1 MGKTVKLAKLN
12 KDDQC
17 LVREALAASKN
28 AYAPYSGFAVGAAVR
43 TKSGRIYSGANI
55 ENAAYAVVTCAEIS
69 AIAAANA
76 AGDFNLAA
84 IAVAGHKFY
93 PSPDQDASQLVTPC
107 GRCRQAIFEA
117 SEISGGDVRVFSAN
131 GDLSQ
136 INESSIS
143 ELLPHAFGPKTL
155 GLTKAWPKMQAALHT
170 AVAKLEAASSTPL
183 RKEKGKR

>member
-1 MGKTVKLAKLN
+1 MGKTFKLAELN

-17 LVREALAASKN
+17 LVRAALAASKN

-43 TKSGRIYSGANI
+43 TKSGKIYTGANI

-76 AGDFNLAA
+76 AGDFNLEA

-93 PSPDQDASQLVTPC
+93 PSRNKSKVITPC

-117 SEISGGDVRVFSAN
+117 AEISGRDVRVFSAN
-131 GDLSQ
+131 GDLRE

-143 ELLPHAFGPKTL
+143 ELLPYAFGPKTL
-155 GLTKAWPKMQAALHT
+155 GLTKVWPGRQAALHA
-170 AVAKLEAASSTPL
+170 AVTKLEAACSALL
-183 RKEKGKR
+183 RKEKGKK